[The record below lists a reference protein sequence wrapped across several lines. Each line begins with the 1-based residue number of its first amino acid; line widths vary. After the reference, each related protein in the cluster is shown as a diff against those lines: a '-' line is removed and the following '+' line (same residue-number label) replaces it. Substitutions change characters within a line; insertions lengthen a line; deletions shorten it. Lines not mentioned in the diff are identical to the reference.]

1 MLGISCYS
9 SKIWARQIL
18 LKYSFSFN
26 RQVILTADESKRPK
40 QGIILRSS
48 DSGRTFHSIRL
59 PFQPSLPMIYHSS
72 HSDHLLAYSTDV
84 SKLRARCILKVCI
97 CLHHDWL
104 CAFQDVQGWVVGT
117 EEEGGWLV
125 ILKAALCCVGTFGI
139 GSQFAISSSWR
150 SMTFGFLKILVL
162 RGKRS
167 INSSMVVHG
176 KL

>member
-104 CAFQDVQGWVVGT
+104 CAFQDVQGWVVGNS
-117 EEEGGWLV
+117 EGCSVLCWDIWNRLSICHLFLLAQHDLWLSQNF
-125 ILKAALCCVGTFGI
+125 GTTWKKI
-139 GSQFAISSSWR
+139 HQFVYGCSW
-150 SMTFGFLKILVL
+150 
-162 RGKRS
+162 
-167 INSSMVVHG
+167 
-176 KL
+176 